1 MTLKALR
8 QDEALRQRLR
18 YWLPALG
25 GGALAW
31 LAFLLPG
38 ETPLLRASGM
48 ALVIVAMALLLRRFG
63 AALALCGSL
72 VLAFSP
78 AFWSQTGG
86 AERLA
91 PTPALVVP
99 ALTALA
105 VLLLLPLGRR
115 GLAGPVAGFALF
127 ALVYWTQVGQV
138 GSLRITELASAW
150 LLVLLVDMLM
160 RAHPHPDD
168 ALPAAPG
175 AHHAHAILILLA
187 VGIINTPL
195 FVLFVPAV
203 LPGLLL
209 ARLRLPR
216 WYWLLLLLLCAAGV
230 TGVAGRYLSSTWW
243 LYPAAQAQ
251 QAELVLP
258 YLLADG
264 WREGVR
270 WQALLTI
277 VQDQLTPLGGAL
289 ALIGLARLSRWYPAT
304 GIVTMLAWASWA
316 FFGLLY
322 FGRDSAVLLLPLHMI
337 SVAWMTVAL
346 HSVAGWLP
354 AGAGRQQPW
363 LRRLVIAL
371 YFLLP
376 AWLFLQRMTPA

>member
-8 QDEALRQRLR
+8 QDAALRQRLR

-48 ALVIVAMALLLRRFG
+48 ALVIVAMALLLRRFD

-86 AERLA
+86 AERLVPA
-91 PTPALVVP
+91 PALVVP
-99 ALTALA
+99 ALTALV
-105 VLLLLPLGRR
+105 VLLLLPVSRR
-115 GLAGPVAGFALF
+115 ALAGPVAGFALF

-138 GSLRITELASAW
+138 GSLRITALASAW

-230 TGVAGRYLSSTWW
+230 TGVAERYLSSTWW

-251 QAELVLP
+251 QEGRVLP

-277 VQDQLTPLGGAL
+277 VQAQLTPLGGAL

-354 AGAGRQQPW
+354 AGAGRQQHW